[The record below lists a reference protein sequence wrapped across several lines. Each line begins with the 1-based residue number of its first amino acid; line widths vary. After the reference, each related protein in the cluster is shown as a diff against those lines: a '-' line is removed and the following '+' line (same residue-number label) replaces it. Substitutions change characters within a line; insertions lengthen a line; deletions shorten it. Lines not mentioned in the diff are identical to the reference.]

1 MSSTRCVSEC
11 GFCIN
16 LVKVQCIVYRQ
27 RIMNKRLPFIFLS
40 LVLFSLIFFSSTAS
54 CHAAKN
60 LQFLDFYE
68 ADARD
73 IISSM
78 TIEEKIGQILIFGF
92 QGYDLDAENT
102 QWMSSGRLG
111 NMKLFLRNVQSREQ
125 VRNLTDMIENLCAGT
140 RFNIPPFVATDL
152 EGGTVNHIRE
162 LHAAMVP
169 SPGLLGAAGDPE
181 FCRDSARLIA
191 LTLHDLGINMNFAP
205 CADVLTNPDNRV
217 IGTRSY
223 GSDPFQVYG
232 MVRAFI
238 EEHRQLGILT
248 TVKHFP
254 GHGMTDFDSHR
265 YSGIV
270 DTPLNE
276 LQWVHIEPY
285 RLLIS
290 QNLMD
295 ACMVSHIVYRQI
307 DPLYSASFST
317 DVITGLLRNNLA
329 YRGLVITDDLEMGG
343 SRSYASDILKAFV
356 FAFRAGNDLML
367 VSHDLE
373 NQKRIIENAAALFK
387 NGILDEKELDQRVL
401 RVLKMKKRYL
411 VNFYV
416 RQGSSIVRK
425 RMIQEAQYR
434 VESGTAQGITLISS
448 KIGMFPPGYFFKVSL
463 GGVKGLVLSP
473 TSQFEE
479 LAKQYLPGWDII
491 NIYYMP
497 NRRRNQNRLAEVRKK
512 LKNYDIVV
520 IGLAN
525 ELQAPWARACMEK
538 EVPFAVLSVDNPYTA
553 IPFVEDALF
562 IAASYGPYSPSI
574 EALFKAV
581 FVTGEFPGR
590 FPYLYSGGMDE

>member
-1 MSSTRCVSEC
+1 
-11 GFCIN
+11 
-16 LVKVQCIVYRQ
+16 
-27 RIMNKRLPFIFLS
+27 MNKRLPLISLS
-40 LVLFSLIFFSSTAS
+40 LVLFPLIYFSSTAH
-54 CHAAKN
+54 CRAAKN

-92 QGYDLDAENT
+92 QGYSLDTDHT
-102 QWMSSGRLG
+102 QWMISGRLG
-111 NMKLFLRNVQSREQ
+111 NMKLFLRNVQSKEQ
-125 VRNLTDMIENLCAGT
+125 VRNLTGMIENLCAGT
-140 RFNIPPFVATDL
+140 RFKIPPFIATDL
-152 EGGTVNHIRE
+152 EGGTVNHLRE
-162 LHAAMVP
+162 LDAAMVP

-181 FCRDSARLIA
+181 FCRGSARLIA

-205 CADVLTNPDNRV
+205 CVDVLTNSNNMV

-223 GSDPFQVYG
+223 SSDPFQVYH

-238 EEHRQLGILT
+238 EEHRRLGILT

-254 GHGMTDFDSHR
+254 GHGMTDFDSHI

-270 DTPLNE
+270 DIPLNE
-276 LQWVHIEPY
+276 LQRIHIEPY

-295 ACMVSHIVYRQI
+295 ACMVSHIVYRQV

-343 SRSYASDILKAFV
+343 SRSYASDILKLFV
-356 FAFRAGNDLML
+356 LAFRAGNDLIL
-367 VSHDLE
+367 VSHDME
-373 NQKRIIENAAALFK
+373 KQQRIIENAVSLFK
-387 NGILDEKELDQRVL
+387 NGVLDEQELDQRVL
-401 RVLKMKKRYL
+401 LVLKMKKRYL

-416 RQGSSIVRK
+416 RQGSSTVRT
-425 RMIQEAQYR
+425 RMIEEAR
-434 VESGTAQGITLISS
+434 HSVETDTAQGITLLSS
-448 KIGMFPPGYFFKVSL
+448 KIGMFPPGYFFRASL
-463 GGVKGLVLSP
+463 GGAKGLVLSP

-479 LAKQYLPGWDII
+479 LARRYLPGWDII

-497 NRRRNQNRLAEVRKK
+497 NWRRNQNRLAKAQKK
-512 LKNYDIVV
+512 LKDYDIVV

-525 ELQAPWARACMEK
+525 ELQAPWAQACAKK
-538 EVPFAVLSVDNPYTA
+538 EVPFAVLSVDNPYA
-553 IPFVEDALF
+553 ALPFAADALF
-562 IAASYGPYSPSI
+562 IAASYSPYSPSI
-574 EALFKAV
+574 EALFEAV
-581 FVTGEFPGR
+581 FVTGKFPGR